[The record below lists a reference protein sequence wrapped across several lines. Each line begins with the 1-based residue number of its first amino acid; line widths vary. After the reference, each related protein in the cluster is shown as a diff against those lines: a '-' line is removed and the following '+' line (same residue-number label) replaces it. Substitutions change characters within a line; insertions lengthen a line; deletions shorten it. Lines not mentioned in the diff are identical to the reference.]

1 MSQVRVTCD
10 RCENQ
15 LIDADDIRLGY
26 AVNAEN
32 GHEVWMAWFS
42 CPNCR
47 KSLGLNVGAE
57 LAEHLVRLGAV
68 VIRPPIDH
76 DEELEFGRVLEL
88 ADGAAILA
96 AATNDGGRYGCNGYG
111 GETWR

>member
-1 MSQVRVTCD
+1 MSKVAVTCD

-26 AVNAEN
+26 AVNHET

-42 CPNCR
+42 CPSCR

-57 LAEHLVRLGAV
+57 LAGQLVRLGAS
-68 VIRPPIDH
+68 PPPLNQD
-76 DEELEFGRVLEL
+76 DELEFGRALES
-88 ADGAAILA
+88 ADSAAILA
-96 AATNDGGRYGCNGYG
+96 AATGDGGRHGCNGYEP
-111 GETWR
+111 GET